1 MIDNCADFCSWLTVS
16 YGGAKGHS
24 GAKLGSENLGFSKTA
39 RHDLA
44 GGESW
49 RTGIAVGYAIT
60 GLFVCH

>member
-39 RHDLA
+39 RRVF
-44 GGESW
+44 GGQ
-49 RTGIAVGYAIT
+49 GNLG
-60 GLFVCH
+60 GLVSLWVMR